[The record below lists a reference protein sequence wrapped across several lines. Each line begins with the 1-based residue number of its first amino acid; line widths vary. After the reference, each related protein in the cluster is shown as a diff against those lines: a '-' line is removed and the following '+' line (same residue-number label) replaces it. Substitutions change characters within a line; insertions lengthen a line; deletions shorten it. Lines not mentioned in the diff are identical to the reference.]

1 MKEKLQVWVE
11 AGSRERLS
19 TLEVAVRR
27 LLPPIRLWSRS
38 VRLDTVLKA
47 LAFVLL
53 SFNFLWSDTSE
64 TGELLIGS
72 KKKGP

>member
-19 TLEVAVRR
+19 MLEVAVRR